1 MDSNVIDTLTSQDT
15 PSMVVE
21 GGIML
26 LTLVGVG
33 LKIAGKNVPVIDQLL
48 KMLQVV
54 AKVLPKKQ
62 VLPPPSD
69 PAKEAGLAAVIEL
82 KPEDKKTPEQP

>member
-1 MDSNVIDTLTSQDT
+1 MDSNVIDTLASQDT

-33 LKIAGKNVPVIDQLL
+33 LKIAGKNVPVIDQIL

-62 VLPPPSD
+62 ALPPPSD
-69 PAKEAGLAAVIEL
+69 PAKEVGLAAVIEL
-82 KPEDKKTPEQP
+82 KPEDKKPPEQP